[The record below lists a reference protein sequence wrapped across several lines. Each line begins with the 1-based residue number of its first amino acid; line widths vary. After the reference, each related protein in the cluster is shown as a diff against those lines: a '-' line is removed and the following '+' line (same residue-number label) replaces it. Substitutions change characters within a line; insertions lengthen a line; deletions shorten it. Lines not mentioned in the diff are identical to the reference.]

1 MFGLVISGRPLEAPT
16 QISETQYVFRIPSK
30 PSFSH
35 ITLFL
40 LPNTPLPVD
49 VGATVWIQLPQSADF
64 KLLGALSA
72 QKQSA
77 IFKLSGVGNT
87 GAQGG
92 VVEDDAMVDE
102 ATAADTATDDRSA
115 GEIVLGVSLEPAAAV
130 EQQLATL
137 LPATPANPQSALVR
151 QQPPS
156 LAVNGTAGI
165 KDPGAVKSLAQK
177 IMRSAFDF
185 CTSYGD
191 GQTVPVKA
199 LQGWWNKYEKR
210 LELDPSFLE
219 RE

>member
-1 MFGLVISGRPLEAPT
+1 MFGLVISGRPLEAPA
-16 QISETQYVFRIPSK
+16 QISETQYVFRIPST

-35 ITLFL
+35 LTLFQ
-40 LPNTPLPVD
+40 LPNTALPD
-49 VGATVWIQLPQSADF
+49 GAGATVWIQLPQSPDF
-64 KLLGALSA
+64 KLLGALTP

-77 IFKLSGVGNT
+77 IFKLLGVGNT
-87 GAQGG
+87 GSHGG
-92 VVEDDAMVDE
+92 VVGQDDAMVDE
-102 ATAADTATDDRSA
+102 AAPAAAASAAPA

-137 LPATPANPQSALVR
+137 LPSAPTDPRSALVR
-151 QQPPS
+151 QQQPTPVAS
-156 LAVNGTAGI
+156 GAVAGVS
-165 KDPGAVKSLAQK
+165 PGVVKSLAQK

-199 LQGWWNKYEKR
+199 LEGWWNKYEKR